1 MCKCRRTFDP
11 CETEL
16 RERIRHA
23 TATMHDRKWSLEDL
37 RALSATLDEI
47 VARSAESV
55 VDLVADVVHIA
66 RR

>member
-1 MCKCRRTFDP
+1 MCKCHRTFDP

-16 RERIRHA
+16 RDRIRRA
-23 TATMHDRKWSLEDL
+23 TAIMHDRKWSLEDL

-47 VARSAESV
+47 VARSAEPV
-55 VDLVADVVHIA
+55 VDLVADVVYIA